1 MRGDFHV
8 RFCERFGLKCPD
20 LLDLTQK
27 YLLSDICEFQKNAVS
42 LNPKVRQ
49 TNTVK
54 VGQA

>member
-1 MRGDFHV
+1 MNEYSLAKVQYIYIYSLH
-8 RFCERFGLKCPD
+8 LA
-20 LLDLTQK
+20 LTQK